1 MSSGTAR
8 ADRRLMAE
16 RALVAFERGK
26 RDAALLR
33 LMPVLQQVM
42 KQAVSIAPRRSA
54 DIRAAPWS
62 AP

>member
-1 MSSGTAR
+1 
-8 ADRRLMAE
+8 
-16 RALVAFERGK
+16 VAFERGK